1 MTTHDEREERTQQLV
16 YGAIVALT
24 ALGLAASAALLVDYL
39 RPLPLFCSES
49 GGCAQLRASQYSHI
63 LGLPTPVFGVAGYSV
78 LAVFSLLRGD
88 TARFLHLVTATF
100 GALAAA
106 YFLYLQVSL
115 STFCGYC
122 MTVDITSIVL
132 LSLVLMRVRTE
143 ADGFDARASLGIGGL
158 FSCAVA
164 LPLLSHALVRTQV
177 PE

>member
-1 MTTHDEREERTQQLV
+1 MAEGELTTTEERTQQLV

-39 RPLPLFCSES
+39 RPLPLFCSEN
-49 GGCAQLRASQYSHI
+49 GGCAQLRASVYSHI

-106 YFLYLQVSL
+106 DFLFLQVSL
-115 STFCGYC
+115 PTFCGFC
-122 MTVDITSIVL
+122 MTLDVTSL
-132 LSLVLMRVRTE
+132 LLLFLVL
-143 ADGFDARASLGIGGL
+143 I
-158 FSCAVA
+158 
-164 LPLLSHALVRTQV
+164 PV
-177 PE
+177 PT